1 MSILLIESYNIFNI
15 FIRGV
20 EGKMK
25 IYFNF
30 LSIISIF
37 IFTACTSEHQLQYE
51 TILKNTKDHNSTVK
65 RQSIQGEKQSDTDE
79 GVYISDS
86 GQIYIKTNGRS
97 ITSIIDELAFKMRFN
112 YVIETPLPKDRLAIY
127 DMTKHNSNWKKQK
140 GMVFDSIED
149 VLDFLESFMNYV
161 TKNKQITNYKIVFND
176 DGIEIK
182 SNYQDYK
189 GSYKKVFLYNL
200 TADEAQRKIKEFFF
214 KNHDGSYSILPL
226 KTQNAIIIKS
236 DIDTL
241 RQIGEVL
248 YSIDAD
254 SPQVMIEAEVFEY
267 QDTIGRKVGMA
278 IDYSNI
284 NGNFAYGVKT
294 VFGNTIA
301 NTLPQITTAYS
312 NEEKQ
317 KTLLTALAL
326 EDRDGGV
333 KILAEPRLVLKP
345 GKEASLRLNTEKY
358 IIVSGVNDS
367 SLEKI
372 ETGIVFK
379 ITPIILSQSTIL
391 LKLHLEQSEFIPSN
405 ETQIVQSTNKN
416 LIDTSIVVTDG
427 ELISL
432 GGIYL
437 SRKTNFSTGIP
448 VLKDIP
454 GVGQAFSINSN
465 DSSRTMI
472 EFMIRPTIKKLH
484 SKLEHIKAN
493 TYRMFYKQHKE
504 KIKK

>member
-1 MSILLIESYNIFNI
+1 
-15 FIRGV
+15 
-20 EGKMK
+20 MK
-25 IYFNF
+25 IYFNL
-30 LSIISIF
+30 LSIVIIVLIS
-37 IFTACTSEHQLQYE
+37 TACTPEHKLQYS
-51 TILKNTKDHNSTVK
+51 TILKKAKDHNTTTM

-79 GVYISDS
+79 GVYILDN
-86 GQIYIKTNGRS
+86 GKIYIKTNGRS

-127 DMTKHNSNWKKQK
+127 DRTPKHISNWKKQK

-161 TKNKQITNYKIVFND
+161 TKNKQITNYKIILND

-182 SNYQDYK
+182 SNYKEYK

-200 TADEAQRKIKEFFF
+200 TVDEAQSKIKEFFF

-301 NTLPQITTAYS
+301 DTLPQITTAYS
-312 NEEKQ
+312 NEEKK

-454 GVGQAFSINSN
+454 GLGQAFSINSN

-504 KIKK
+504 KTK